1 MPKHRKIKLQ
11 LSTEVDVPSAATDD
25 NAPRQFSGVA
35 HSGLPF
41 AYWDMMAVVDLS
53 TVSSHERLPVLM
65 LHDRDKRAGWG
76 ELAIA
81 TQMEINGQL
90 LNNQHGKEVAS
101 DADAGFPW
109 QLSAHLESDTVDE
122 LAHGETATVNGQTV
136 TGPMLILRN
145 SACYEVSFTP
155 TGVDTN
161 TYAMVLSDSGADD
174 PKPNPQSDTKPT
186 QSTGDDMT
194 LEEAL
199 EQIKALEEQVEKQ
212 AEDLVALEEKLKAA
226 QDAEKAAT
234 VDAQLSAAG
243 FTKTDGGKGYGG
255 ISDSTYKM
263 LLSADD
269 ASARALISDLPK
281 PQQQNQTPPPSWLTG
296 EQHGSGQSA
305 DVQLSNNPLLADAAN
320 RGNSNGKH
328 YI

>member
-1 MPKHRKIKLQ
+1 MPKNRKIKLQ
-11 LSTEVDVPSAATDD
+11 LSTDVNVQSAVTDD
-25 NAPRQFSGVA
+25 NSPRQFSGVA

-41 AYWDMMAVVDLS
+41 SYWDMMAVVDLS
-53 TVSSHERLPVLM
+53 SVSSHERLPVLM

-76 ELAIA
+76 ELTIVN
-81 TQMEINGQL
+81 QMEINGQL
-90 LNNQHGKEVAS
+90 LNNQHGREVAD

-109 QLSAHLESDTVDE
+109 QLSAHLESDTVNE
-122 LAHGETATVNGQTV
+122 LAHGETAIVNGQTV

-145 SACYEVSFTP
+145 SVCCEVSFTP

-161 TYAMVLSDSGADD
+161 TYAMVLSDSGADNPQ
-174 PKPNPQSDTKPT
+174 PKPNPT

-199 EQIKALEEQVEKQ
+199 ALIKALEEQVEKQ
-212 AEDLVALEEKLKAA
+212 AEEKTALEEKLKAA

-234 VDAQLSAAG
+234 VDAQLSTAG
-243 FTKTDGGKGYGG
+243 FTKTDDGKGYGG

-281 PQQQNQTPPPSWLTG
+281 PQSQQQTPPPSWLTG
-296 EQHGSGQSA
+296 EQHGGGQST

-320 RGNSNGKH
+320 RSKNSKN